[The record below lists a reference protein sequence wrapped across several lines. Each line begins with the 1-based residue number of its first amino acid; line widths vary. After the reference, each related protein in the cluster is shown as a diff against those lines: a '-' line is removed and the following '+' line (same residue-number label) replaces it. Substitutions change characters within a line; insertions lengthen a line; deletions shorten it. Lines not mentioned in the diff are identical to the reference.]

1 MIEPARSLSE
11 KEISSYMKSY
21 VRKVRFKR
29 TFEICLKGWK
39 NAGRFA
45 KWNPKALFVIWRDM
59 IKLCRKYLIDRKGYV
74 LNRLCEL
81 KEEERE
87 NIGRIYYQHHTSEN
101 RAIEWNW
108 NKEYFKDRAFQ
119 NKYTSKKWEKT
130 ASKVERR
137 RIAYKRRYNMGDGC
151 IVQYDVDINRAHLLN
166 GKITIGNHV
175 LLAKHVF
182 IDYSGDVIIKDDVKL
197 SAGVTIES
205 HSHEFKPGPSR
216 QENMAIPTRIEI
228 ENGVWVGTGAT
239 ICESCGSIG
248 RFAQIGAGTV
258 LRKSIP
264 PYSLVVGNPA
274 KIVGFVFTPE
284 EVREF
289 EAKYYPD
296 LKPTDIKKYELD
308 YQKYFIDRIKDIKQ
322 YTKL

>member
-182 IDYSGDVIIKDDVKL
+182 IDYSGEVIIKDDVQLTNGAVIETHHHAFHSDYRQDCDIISPSSIIIEEGAVVGSRAIVL
-197 SAGVTIES
+197 S
-205 HSHEFKPGPSR
+205 
-216 QENMAIPTRIEI
+216 
-228 ENGVWVGTGAT
+228 
-239 ICESCGSIG
+239 SCHYIG
-248 RFAQIGAGTV
+248 KHARIGAGAVVTKDV
-258 LRKSIP
+258 P
-264 PYSLVVGNPA
+264 DYSVVVGVPA
-274 KIVGFVFTPE
+274 KV
-284 EVREF
+284 VRTMDDE
-289 EAKYYPD
+289 
-296 LKPTDIKKYELD
+296 
-308 YQKYFIDRIKDIKQ
+308 KD
-322 YTKL
+322 